1 MYLKILLKLCCF
13 GFSSGFFP
21 EQEKRSTVKK
31 PARLRSLRANFFK
44 KASFLLFSLKE
55 IKLINDS
62 FELSVSI
69 CVLKQCTMHLTLH
82 REATQQK
89 SSQ

>member
-13 GFSSGFFP
+13 GFSCGFFP

-31 PARLRSLRANFFK
+31 PTRLKSLRANFSK
-44 KASFLLFSLKE
+44 KAFPLFPLKE
-55 IKLINDS
+55 IKLIDDS

-69 CVLKQCTMHLTLH
+69 CVLKQCL
-82 REATQQK
+82 
-89 SSQ
+89 

>member
-1 MYLKILLKLCCF
+1 MYLKILLKLCRF
-13 GFSSGFFP
+13 GFSCGFFP

-31 PARLRSLRANFFK
+31 PTRLRSLRANFFK

-55 IKLINDS
+55 IKLIDDS